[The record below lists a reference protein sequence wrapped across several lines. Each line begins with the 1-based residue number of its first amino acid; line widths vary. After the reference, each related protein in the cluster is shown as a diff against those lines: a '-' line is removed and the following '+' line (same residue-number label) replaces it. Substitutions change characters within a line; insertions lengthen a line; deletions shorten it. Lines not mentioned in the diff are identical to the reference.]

1 MGIKGDDKSVKSK
14 NANTFEELV
23 TKGKVAANIA
33 GWLT

>member
-1 MGIKGDDKSVKSK
+1 MGFEGDDKSVEYK